1 MFSSERI
8 RLLHVLN
15 NFKTCQKLVTR
26 VLSRLLL
33 QSVNQLMQT
42 QHSEVVDMLLALIQT
57 RFDYDFLQS
66 YNEVFHDFFFFL
78 IPVAVIDVAYLTV
91 VLQRLKA
98 ALQSPSGQSMGI
110 MAMGSSPM
118 VPQKA
123 EQSQLLVQQPD
134 APSPAQPQVL
144 NVKYKFLTV
153 TCFFSSIQNML

>member
-66 YNEVFHDFFFFL
+66 YNEVFHDFFFFNSCGCYWCCL
-78 IPVAVIDVAYLTV
+78 FDCCSVASEGCAAKPVRTEYGDH
-91 VLQRLKA
+91 
-98 ALQSPSGQSMGI
+98 GHG
-110 MAMGSSPM
+110 
-118 VPQKA
+118 
-123 EQSQLLVQQPD
+123 QQPHGTSEGRTES
-134 APSPAQPQVL
+134 AAGPAARR
-144 NVKYKFLTV
+144 TI
-153 TCFFSSIQNML
+153 TCTTSGTQC